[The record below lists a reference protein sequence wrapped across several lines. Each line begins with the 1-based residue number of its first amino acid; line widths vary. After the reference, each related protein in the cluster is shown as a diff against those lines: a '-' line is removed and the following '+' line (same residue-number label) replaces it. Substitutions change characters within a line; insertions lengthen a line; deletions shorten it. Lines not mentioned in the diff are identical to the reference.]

1 MHDYNIEWDYI
12 LDEYVDTKDLKLL
25 FNSIKDI
32 KKNYLHKLN
41 ACKDF
46 FVYPI
51 ILADGLLGVYCL
63 GTCEQAVIGID
74 IGNLKI
80 ACEEYNTDFELVI
93 KTTILHELKHSEQE
107 YNDKPLDEIEA
118 EDFAFDNA

>member
-1 MHDYNIEWDYI
+1 MHDYNIAWDYM
-12 LDEYVDTKDLKLL
+12 LDDYVDKNNLCLL
-25 FNSIKDI
+25 NRVIKDI
-32 KKNYLHKLN
+32 KKNDLPKLN

-74 IGNLKI
+74 IGNLLI
-80 ACEEYNTDFELVI
+80 ACEKYNTDFKLALR
-93 KTTILHELKHSEQE
+93 TTILHELKHSEQE
-107 YNDKPLDEIEA
+107 YNNKSFDEIEA